1 MFGTDAG
8 SPAVRHGVVVP
19 EMEFMITVG
28 VAPDNHAAIMSATR
42 EAAIMNRL
50 DDRIGTVEAGKE
62 ADVIVVDGNPL
73 DDLRDLERVRMTF
86 VRGSCLYSRPPVS
99 AGRRDARM
107 RLCLM
112 RKHNRSARI
121 RVA

>member
-8 SPAVRHGVVVP
+8 SPAVRHGMVVP
-19 EMEFMITVG
+19 EMKFMITVG

-99 AGRRDARM
+99 AGTA
-107 RLCLM
+107 
-112 RKHNRSARI
+112 
-121 RVA
+121 